1 MKSKLIAILM
11 ALWLIAMPA
20 QSLAQTP
27 TLTAEIQAVHIRD
40 DGSRS
45 PYSTITITVN
55 EPKAVYIYASFTGF
69 GDGKQVD
76 FQPSGSG
83 WRTVLMCCDLV
94 EPIVYVWTR
103 DNDGNVL
110 STWTNA
116 VLANQVFLPVVV
128 R

>member
-1 MKSKLIAILM
+1 MV
-11 ALWLIAMPA
+11 MPSR
-20 QSLAQTP
+20 SLAQTP

-55 EPKAVYIYASFTGF
+55 EPKAVYSYASFTGF
-69 GDGKQVD
+69 DEGEQVD

-94 EPIVYVWTR
+94 DPIIYVWTQ

-116 VLANQVFLPVVV
+116 PPSNQVFLPAVA

>member
-1 MKSKLIAILM
+1 
-11 ALWLIAMPA
+11 MPA

-27 TLTAEIQAVHIRD
+27 TLTAEIQAIHIRD

-55 EPKAVYIYASFTGF
+55 EPEAVYSYASFTGF
-69 GDGKQVD
+69 DEGEQVD

-83 WRTVLMCCDLV
+83 WRTVLMCCDLDS
-94 EPIVYVWTR
+94 PIVYVWTQ
-103 DNDGNVL
+103 DGDGNVL

-116 VLANQVFLPVVV
+116 VLANQVFLPVVI

>member
-1 MKSKLIAILM
+1 MKSRLIAILM
-11 ALWLIAMPA
+11 ALWLIAMPV

-27 TLTAEIQAVHIRD
+27 TLTAEIQAIHIRD
-40 DGSRS
+40 DGTRS
-45 PYSTITITVN
+45 PYSTLTFTVN

-69 GDGKQVD
+69 GDGEQVD

-83 WRTVLMCCDLV
+83 WRTVLMCCDLDN
-94 EPIVYVWTR
+94 PIVYVWTQ
-103 DNDGNVL
+103 DGYGNVL

-116 VLANQVFLPVVV
+116 QMNQVFLPAVA

>member
-27 TLTAEIQAVHIRD
+27 TLTAEIQTIHIRD

-55 EPKAVYIYASFTGF
+55 EPKAVYIYASFSGF
-69 GDGKQVD
+69 DEGEQVD

-83 WRTVLMCCDLV
+83 WRTVLMCCDLDN
-94 EPIVYVWTR
+94 PIVYVWTQ

-116 VLANQVFLPVVV
+116 QMNQVFLPAVA

>member
-1 MKSKLIAILM
+1 
-11 ALWLIAMPA
+11 MPA

-40 DGSRS
+40 DGTRS
-45 PYSTITITVN
+45 PYSTIKITVN

-69 GDGKQVD
+69 GDGEQVD
-76 FQPSGSG
+76 FQPSGNG

-94 EPIVYVWTR
+94 EPIVYVWTQ

-116 VLANQVFLPVVV
+116 VLATNQVFLPVVV
-128 R
+128 SE

>member
-1 MKSKLIAILM
+1 MV
-11 ALWLIAMPA
+11 MPSR
-20 QSLAQTP
+20 SLAQTP

-55 EPKAVYIYASFTGF
+55 EPKAVYSYASFTGF
-69 GDGKQVD
+69 DEGEQVD

-94 EPIVYVWTR
+94 DPIIYVWTQ

-116 VLANQVFLPVVV
+116 VLANQVFLPVVISE
-128 R
+128 

>member
-1 MKSKLIAILM
+1 
-11 ALWLIAMPA
+11 MPA

-40 DGSRS
+40 DGTRS
-45 PYSTITITVN
+45 PYSTIKITVN

-69 GDGKQVD
+69 GDGEQVD

-83 WRTVLMCCDLV
+83 WRTVLMCCDLDN
-94 EPIVYVWTR
+94 PIVYVWTQ
-103 DNDGNVL
+103 DGDGNVL

-116 VLANQVFLPVVV
+116 PPTNQVFLPVVV
-128 R
+128 SK

>member
-1 MKSKLIAILM
+1 M
-11 ALWLIAMPA
+11 WLIAVPA
-20 QSLAQTP
+20 QSLAQAP
-27 TLTAEIQAVHIRD
+27 TLTAEIQAIHIRD

-55 EPKAVYIYASFTGF
+55 EPKSVYSYASFTGF
-69 GDGKQVD
+69 DEGEQVD

-94 EPIVYVWTR
+94 DPIVYVWTQ
-103 DNDGNVL
+103 DGDGNVL

-116 VLANQVFLPVVV
+116 PPTNQVFLPVVV

>member
-1 MKSKLIAILM
+1 
-11 ALWLIAMPA
+11 MPV

-27 TLTAEIQAVHIRD
+27 TLTAEIQAIHIRD
-40 DGSRS
+40 DGTRS
-45 PYSTITITVN
+45 PYSTLTFTVN

-69 GDGKQVD
+69 GDGEQVD

-83 WRTVLMCCDLV
+83 WRTVLMCCDLDN
-94 EPIVYVWTR
+94 PIVYVWTQ
-103 DNDGNVL
+103 DGYGNVL

-128 R
+128 SE

>member
-1 MKSKLIAILM
+1 
-11 ALWLIAMPA
+11 MPA
-20 QSLAQTP
+20 QSLAQTS
-27 TLTAEIQAVHIRD
+27 TLTAEIQAIHIRD

-45 PYSTITITVN
+45 PYSTLTFTVN
-55 EPKAVYIYASFTGF
+55 ETKAVYIYASFTGF

-94 EPIVYVWTR
+94 EPIVYVWTQ
-103 DNDGNVL
+103 DGDGNVL

-116 VLANQVFLPVVV
+116 VLANQVFLPVVISE
-128 R
+128 

>member
-1 MKSKLIAILM
+1 M
-11 ALWLIAMPA
+11 AMPA
-20 QSLAQTP
+20 QSLAQSP
-27 TLTAEIQAVHIRD
+27 TLTAEIQAIHIRD
-40 DGSRS
+40 DGTRS

-55 EPKAVYIYASFTGF
+55 APEAVYTYASFTGF
-69 GDGKQVD
+69 GDGEQVD

-94 EPIVYVWTR
+94 EPIVYVWTQ
-103 DNDGNVL
+103 DSDGNVL

-116 VLANQVFLPVVV
+116 PPTNQVFVPVVV

>member
-1 MKSKLIAILM
+1 
-11 ALWLIAMPA
+11 MPA

-27 TLTAEIQAVHIRD
+27 TLTAEIQAIHIRD

-45 PYSTITITVN
+45 PYSTLTFTVN

-69 GDGKQVD
+69 VDGKQVD
-76 FQPSGSG
+76 FQPSGNG
-83 WRTVLMCCDLV
+83 WRTVLMCCDLDN
-94 EPIVYVWTR
+94 PIVYVWTQ

-116 VLANQVFLPVVV
+116 VLATNQVFLPVVV
-128 R
+128 SE

>member
-1 MKSKLIAILM
+1 MVLEQRQGRRRQGRHDVDPEGVLGRPVRFPDE
-11 ALWLIAMPA
+11 L
-20 QSLAQTP
+20 
-27 TLTAEIQAVHIRD
+27 D
-40 DGSRS
+40 DG
-45 PYSTITITVN
+45 
-55 EPKAVYIYASFTGF
+55 E
-69 GDGKQVD
+69 QVD

-116 VLANQVFLPVVV
+116 PPTNQVFLPVVV
-128 R
+128 SE

>member
-1 MKSKLIAILM
+1 M
-11 ALWLIAMPA
+11 AMPA

-27 TLTAEIQAVHIRD
+27 TLTAEIQAIHIRD
-40 DGSRS
+40 DNSRS

-55 EPKAVYIYASFTGF
+55 ESKSVYIYASFTGF

-83 WRTVLMCCDLV
+83 WRTVLMCCDLDN
-94 EPIVYVWTR
+94 PIVYVWTQ

-116 VLANQVFLPVVV
+116 PPANQVFLPVVV
-128 R
+128 SK

>member
-1 MKSKLIAILM
+1 MKSRLIAMLM

-20 QSLAQTP
+20 QSLAQTS
-27 TLTAEIQAVHIRD
+27 TLTAEIQAIHIRD

-45 PYSTITITVN
+45 PYSTLTFTVN
-55 EPKAVYIYASFTGF
+55 ETKAVYIYASFTGF

-94 EPIVYVWTR
+94 EPIVYVWTQ

-116 VLANQVFLPVVV
+116 VLANQVFLPVVI

>member
-1 MKSKLIAILM
+1 
-11 ALWLIAMPA
+11 MPLPL
-20 QSLAQTP
+20 QAQTP
-27 TLTAEIQAVHIRD
+27 TLTAEIQSIHIRD

-55 EPKAVYIYASFTGF
+55 EPEAVYTYTSFAGF
-69 GDGKQVD
+69 SDGEQVD